1 MLGLFVAIPL
11 SSFDKRHDAV
21 GISEKASTGNLYN
34 AVDSGKAE
42 QASARSGG
50 SGEAPVPLPLAP
62 FLFRTAGHAEGS
74 EMDGGT
80 AIRLVGVVSRFENQE
95 EGVHGGNDRGGDD
108 TSREDICARRVS
120 AYGEYACAE

>member
-11 SSFDKRHDAV
+11 SSFDKRLFSFPTETRKLHEAD
-21 GISEKASTGNLYN
+21 GERGERT
-34 AVDSGKAE
+34 DECGKG
-42 QASARSGG
+42 SGG

-108 TSREDICARRVS
+108 TSREGICARRVS